1 MYNAELKNVK
11 KEIRAIRAGKDVQ
24 YEKGFVRRRAKEDY
38 QLLGGMKRGDR
49 EDMEKNQAE

>member
-38 QLLGGMKRGDR
+38 QLLGGIKRGDR
-49 EDMEKNQAE
+49 EDIEKNQAE